1 MLKKDEK
8 QITKFRY
15 NLVTILIYI
24 CGIVLLCQLFF
35 LQIVNGEEYR
45 ETSNTRLSR
54 ETTLKAAR
62 GNIYDRTGN
71 IIAGTKMGF
80 NLDLYKTKIDDK
92 SLNTAILN
100 MINVLE
106 KNGDTYVD
114 NLPITIEPF
123 AYTFSTEEGIQEFLE
138 ENELKEGST
147 AEEAFNQLKEK
158 YEIETENLAEA
169 RKIMTIRYEI
179 SENGYSVTKP
189 ITVATDISRASVN
202 EFSERNASFAGI
214 NISTEAVRGYVRG
227 SLASHVVGYI
237 GKIDED
243 DLKEREGQGYNMND
257 YIGRLGIEYMFEEY
271 LRGKD
276 GVKQVDM
283 TVDGTSSGEYI
294 SQEAI
299 AGSDVVLTIDA
310 NLQEAAEQ
318 QLEENIMKIRNGE
331 LGTAY
336 YAKSGAVV
344 VMNVQTGEILA
355 LASYPDFEPQLF
367 IKGISTEKWNEYNQE
382 EVKALFNRAVQ
393 GSYAPGSIFK
403 MATAIAALESG
414 VIDTEERVLDRGIYP
429 EGNRP
434 HCWIYDDYGTTHG
447 WVNVEDAI
455 KHSCNYYFYEVGKRM
470 GIDNLDKYASYFGLG
485 KKTGIEL
492 MGETSGTLASKE
504 VHKEATG
511 EEWYLGQ
518 TFNAAIGQGY
528 NDFSPLQMAK
538 YISMLTNG
546 GKQIKPTLIKTI
558 INPDGTE
565 VPREEIES
573 FANQKTGYV
582 EESTEDIQIHQEYLD
597 AILEGMRSVTEETGG
612 TAYSRFRDFEIPVG
626 GKTGSTEAGDNINA
640 WFAGFAPYDNPEIAV
655 VVMVENGGHG
665 NYTAEVVREIIREYF
680 GINAGN
686 VTEDTNS
693 KPYTEEIR

>member
-1 MLKKDEK
+1 
-8 QITKFRY
+8 
-15 NLVTILIYI
+15 
-24 CGIVLLCQLFF
+24 
-35 LQIVNGEEYR
+35 
-45 ETSNTRLSR
+45 
-54 ETTLKAAR
+54 
-62 GNIYDRTGN
+62 
-71 IIAGTKMGF
+71 
-80 NLDLYKTKIDDK
+80 
-92 SLNTAILN
+92 
-100 MINVLE
+100 
-106 KNGDTYVD
+106 
-114 NLPITIEPF
+114 
-123 AYTFSTEEGIQEFLE
+123 
-138 ENELKEGST
+138 
-147 AEEAFNQLKEK
+147 
-158 YEIETENLAEA
+158 
-169 RKIMTIRYEI
+169 
-179 SENGYSVTKP
+179 
-189 ITVATDISRASVN
+189 
-202 EFSERNASFAGI
+202 
-214 NISTEAVRGYVRG
+214 
-227 SLASHVVGYI
+227 
-237 GKIDED
+237 
-243 DLKEREGQGYNMND
+243 
-257 YIGRLGIEYMFEEY
+257 MFEEY

-331 LGTAY
+331 LGSAY

-355 LASYPDFEPQLF
+355 LASYPDYEPQLF

-470 GIDNLDKYASYFGLG
+470 GIDTLDKYASYFGLG

-504 VHKEATG
+504 VHKEVTG
-511 EEWYLGQ
+511 EDWYLGQ

-582 EESTEDIQIHQEYLD
+582 EESTEDVQIHQEYLD

-686 VTEDTNS
+686 VTEDTTS
-693 KPYTEEIR
+693 KPYTEEVR